1 MSKRLIGISIA
12 AIAVVALLCV
22 VAFVVAAQWFMRG
35 TAVAPIIATAV
46 PTLSAINPTRPPVPT
61 NAVVNVPAPTATVVA
76 ASPTQRPNA
85 TAIPRP
91 AATTAPTSASSAN
104 SRAPQTL
111 SVSEAQASGMI
122 AERIE
127 AAKMPLKDVRVIFH
141 DNQTIELLGTAQ
153 VKMPIIGNVAGPL
166 KVMLQPMVRNEK
178 LEAEV
183 TRIQFNGV
191 DITEAYKT
199 NVELGVN
206 QAFEGI
212 LGNRRVQQAS
222 ISNQRLVVTVLP

>member
-1 MSKRLIGISIA
+1 MMSKGLIGISIT
-12 AIAVVALLCV
+12 AIAAVALLCV
-22 VAFVVAAQWFMRG
+22 FAFMFAAQWFMRG
-35 TAVAPIIATAV
+35 TPVVPIIATAV

-61 NAVVNVPAPTATVVA
+61 NAPAPTATVVA

-91 AATTAPTSASSAN
+91 AATIAPTSASSAN
-104 SRAPQTL
+104 PRAPQTL

-166 KVMLQPMVRNEK
+166 KVMLQPVVRNEK

>member
-12 AIAVVALLCV
+12 AIVGGALLCV
-22 VAFVVAAQWFMRG
+22 VAFVFAAQWFIRG
-35 TAVAPIIATAV
+35 TAVVPVISTAV
-46 PTLSAINPTRPPVPT
+46 PTLSAINPTRLPVPT
-61 NAVVNVPAPTATVVA
+61 NAFAPTATVVA

-91 AATTAPTSASSAN
+91 AATIAPTSTAPAN
-104 SRAPQTL
+104 PRAPQTL
-111 SVSEAQASGMI
+111 SVSEAQASSMI

-166 KVMLQPMVRNEK
+166 KVMLQPVVRNEK

-206 QAFEGI
+206 QAFESI